1 MGLSTHVRVGD
12 WLKRATD
19 IIAAAAGVIILAP
32 IGAIIAV
39 LIRRDSPG
47 PVFFHGDRVGKGG
60 RPFRIMKFRT
70 MYEAPSSYA
79 GPRLT
84 SSEDPRITPFGRWLR
99 NTKVN
104 ELPQLW
110 NVLRGDMSMVGPR
123 PEDPEIIGVCPGVYP
138 EEVRREILSVRPGI
152 TSPASVLYHS
162 EETLL
167 TSRNLLSIYLNEILP
182 DKLRLDQLYVRNR
195 SWASDL
201 DIIFW
206 TLAIFIPRIARTTIP
221 EGYLFAGPFSRLLHR
236 HFSWFAADTVI
247 AFTATVVTTS
257 IWRIQGPLEWGWDR
271 LAVLALCLA
280 LLFSAVNCLAGF
292 NRIVW
297 ARARGEDAFGLFGSA
312 GLVTV
317 IALFLNYLQSVSHWA
332 PFPAL
337 PMELVLSIGALAP
350 IGFLLVRFRFRL
362 LRWIAE
368 SWSVLQRNEKGVG
381 ERVLILGDG
390 EKCQIASWLLGR
402 GMFHHAFSI
411 VGIVAIDDPTKQGMR
426 LHGCRIVGGIR
437 DLAALVKQH
446 DARIFV
452 YAASNASSP
461 VRDMVFAVA
470 QKSGLKLVFLDE
482 LVRLVSRSSDTPSDL
497 REYLEWLQ
505 RRTEGNPLHDMVT
518 GLPNGALLQ
527 ERLQHSLANA
537 RRYDEN
543 PAVLVIDLN
552 GFSAH
557 GAIGNPSVEDVLKT
571 VAKRLMT
578 CKRESDTLARLQS
591 HEFALLLE
599 KVPDGSAAETIL
611 ARTKALMSAPLQM
624 IEGELSLRPRFDLY
638 FPVENE
644 QALWERLQL
653 RPSGGLHPAARPTAH
668 GAVLARAA
676 H

>member
-1 MGLSTHVRVGD
+1 MELSTHMTVGD

-19 IIAAAAGVIILAP
+19 IIAAAAGLIMLAP
-32 IGAIIAV
+32 AWATIAV

-47 PVFFHGDRVGKGG
+47 PVFYHGARTGKGG
-60 RPFRIMKFRT
+60 RQFRILKFRT

-84 SSEDPRITPFGRWLR
+84 SSEDPRITPLGRWLR

-123 PEDPEIIGVCPGVYP
+123 PEDPDIIEVYP

-167 TSRNLLSIYLNEILP
+167 TSKNLLSFYLNEILP

-195 SWASDL
+195 SLASDF

-206 TLAIFIPRIARTTIP
+206 TLAIFIPRIASMTIP

-236 HFSWFAADTVI
+236 HFSWFAADAVV
-247 AFTATVVTTS
+247 AFAAVSLTTG
-257 IWRIQGPLEWGWDR
+257 IWRLQGPLAWGWDR
-271 LAVLALCLA
+271 LAALALCLA
-280 LLFSAVNCLAGF
+280 LLFSAVNALAGF
-292 NRIVW
+292 NRVVW
-297 ARARGEDAFGLFGSA
+297 SRARGEDAFGLFGSA
-312 GLVTV
+312 ALVTAV
-317 IALFLNYLQSVSHWA
+317 ALFLNYLQAVSHWA
-332 PFPAL
+332 PLPAL
-337 PMELVLSIGALAP
+337 PMEMVLAIGALAP
-350 IGFLLVRFRFRL
+350 VGFLLVRFRFRL

-368 SWSVLQRNEKGVG
+368 SWSVLQKNEKGLG

-402 GMFHHAFSI
+402 GMFHHAFSM

-426 LHGCRIVGGIR
+426 LHGCRILGGVR
-437 DLAALVKQH
+437 DLAALVKQY
-446 DARIFV
+446 DVRMIV
-452 YAASNASSP
+452 YTPSNASSS
-461 VRDMVFAVA
+461 VRDLVFGAV
-470 QKSGLKLVFLDE
+470 QESGLKLVFLDD
-482 LVRLVSRSSDTPSDL
+482 LIGLVSQSSDTPSDL
-497 REYLEWLQ
+497 REYLEFLQ
-505 RRTEGNPLHDMVT
+505 RRTEGNPLHDVVT
-518 GLPNGALLQ
+518 GLPNGALLK
-527 ERLQHSLANA
+527 ERLQHSLAYA

-543 PAVLVIDLN
+543 PAVLLIDLN
-552 GFSAH
+552 GFNGQ
-557 GAIGNPSVEDVLKT
+557 GALRNPSTEDDILKT
-571 VAKRLMT
+571 AAKRLMT
-578 CKRESDTLARLQS
+578 CKRESDTLARLRA

-611 ARTKALMSAPLQM
+611 SRAKTLMSAPFRLK
-624 IEGELSLRPRFDLY
+624 EGELSLRPTFDLY

-653 RPSGGLHPAARPTAH
+653 RPADRTHPAARTVASD
-668 GAVLARAA
+668 AVLVRAA